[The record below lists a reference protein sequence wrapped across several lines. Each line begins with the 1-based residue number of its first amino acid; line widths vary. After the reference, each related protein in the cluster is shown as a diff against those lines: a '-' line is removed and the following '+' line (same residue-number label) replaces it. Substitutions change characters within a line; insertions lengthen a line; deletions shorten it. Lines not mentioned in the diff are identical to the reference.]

1 MSTLIILQIFL
12 IAVSLS
18 LDAFGVSIAGGI
30 KSKDAKII
38 HAVKIA
44 AFFGIFQAV
53 MPIAGWL
60 IGGAMKGSIDPVDH
74 WIAFILLSGIGIKMI
89 WDTSKEK
96 TNHNNI
102 IDTKI
107 LFLLAV
113 ATSIDAFVVGITL
126 PLLQIPLLLSVSIIG
141 LVTFVS
147 SFLGFLFGKKLGVTL
162 DKKVEIVAGVVLILI
177 GLKIL
182 LEHLLI

>member
-1 MSTLIILQIFL
+1 MLLQIFF

-18 LDAFGVSIAGGI
+18 LDAFSVSIAGGI
-30 KSKDAKII
+30 KSRDAKIV
-38 HAVKIA
+38 HALKIA

-53 MPIAGWL
+53 MPIIGWL
-60 IGGAMKGSIDPVDH
+60 VGGALAGRVDSIDH
-74 WIAFILLSGIGIKMI
+74 WIAFVLLSGIGINML
-89 WDTSKEK
+89 WETSKEK
-96 TNHNNI
+96 TNHKNI

-126 PLLQIPLLLSVSIIG
+126 PLLKIPLLLSVIIIG
-141 LVTFVS
+141 SVTFVS
-147 SFLGFLFGKKLGVTL
+147 SFFGFLFGKKLGLVL
-162 DKKVEIVAGVVLILI
+162 DKKVELIAGVALILI

-182 LEHLLI
+182 LEHLYW

>member
-1 MSTLIILQIFL
+1 MSTLAILQIFL

-38 HAVKIA
+38 HAIKIA

-53 MPIAGWL
+53 MPIIGWL
-60 IGGAMKGSIDPVDH
+60 IGGAMKGSIDPIDH
-74 WIAFILLSGIGIKMI
+74 WIAFGLLSGIGIKMI
-89 WDTSKEK
+89 WETSKEK
-96 TNHNNI
+96 TDHKNI
-102 IDTKI
+102 IETKI
-107 LFLLAV
+107 LILLAI

-126 PLLQIPLLLSVSIIG
+126 PLLQIPLLLSVSVIG
-141 LVTFVS
+141 FVTFIF
-147 SFLGFLFGKKLGVTL
+147 SFFGFLFGKKLGVTL
-162 DKKVEIVAGVVLILI
+162 DKKVEIVAGFVLILI

-182 LEHLLI
+182 IEHLLV